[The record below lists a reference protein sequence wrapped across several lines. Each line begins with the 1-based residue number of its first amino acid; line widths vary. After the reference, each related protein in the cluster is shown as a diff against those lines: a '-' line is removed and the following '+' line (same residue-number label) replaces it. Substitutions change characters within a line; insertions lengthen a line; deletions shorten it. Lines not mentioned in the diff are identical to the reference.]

1 MKPETMVWVRGS
13 RADVVEWR
21 MRKPCWESA
30 SGSASLRKGRSRRSS
45 TFTAGHRREMGR
57 YDELMDGGLPGLGMA
72 MIVADFQ
79 MAGMSA
85 LARDR
90 LNRWVRYCMP
100 LGPR

>member
-1 MKPETMVWVRGS
+1 MAWVRGS

-21 MRKPCWESA
+21 ERKPCWESA
-30 SGSASLRKGRSRRSS
+30 SGSAALREGRRRHSN
-45 TFTAGHRREMGR
+45 TFTDGHRSEMGR
-57 YDELMDGGLPGLGMA
+57 YEELMDGGLPGFGMA

-90 LNRWVRYCMP
+90 LKSWVR
-100 LGPR
+100 